1 MRNVKK
7 KHDRRLDKVRG
18 GSYNKAIDKS
28 DAEDM
33 TAGTLPQERDADGV
47 SIPGERRGYPF
58 QAAVLNE
65 SRHCRSTFS
74 VTKC

>member
-47 SIPGERRGYPF
+47 SISGERRGYPF
-58 QAAVLNE
+58 
-65 SRHCRSTFS
+65 
-74 VTKC
+74 